1 MKRTIA
7 AEFLMFVAGLAL
19 VTGAAACASSKTGQT
34 ATNKAS
40 MASGTVLHTGKQRKD
55 GQVSLLA
62 RAFLPSSAKA
72 HSGFAY
78 YGYLV
83 FTDSSPASA
92 FARRTA
98 SKFYLG
104 MLAQVNAAREGA
116 GIHRENMAVLYLP
129 LKDGAATEALI
140 KEQDAQGVVASY
152 DYARAHAISAQLKRA
167 GKTVPGVAII
177 GSTRPLTSGE
187 TPDAT
192 DIVDLT
198 DPGTV
203 AERMEHFR
211 DALETRERLGHE
223 DGQALVLKR
232 LRAYFAWAEQARQ
245 EGPTQLTF

>member
-34 ATNKAS
+34 AVTKA
-40 MASGTVLHTGKQRKD
+40 AKVPAAAVLHTGKQRND

-104 MLAQVNAAREGA
+104 LLAQVNAANQSASIR
-116 GIHRENMAVLYLP
+116 RENMAVLYLP
-129 LKDGAATEALI
+129 VNEDVAAETLI
-140 KEQDAQGVVASY
+140 SEQDAQAVVAAY
-152 DYARAHAISAQLKRA
+152 DYVRARAIAAQLKRS

-177 GSTRPLTSGE
+177 GSTRPLSPGE
-187 TPDAT
+187 SADAI
-192 DIVDLT
+192 DVVDLT

-203 AERMEHFR
+203 AERMERFR
-211 DALETRERLGHE
+211 DSLETREHPVNDE
-223 DGQALVLKR
+223 VVLKR
-232 LRAYFAWAEQARQ
+232 LRAYFAWAEAAGR

>member
-7 AEFLMFVAGLAL
+7 ARFLMFVAGLAL
-19 VTGAAACASSKTGQT
+19 VTGAAACASNKANQT
-34 ATNKAS
+34 AATNKMGKAP
-40 MASGTVLHTGKQRKD
+40 GTTVLHTSQGSD

-104 MLAQVNAAREGA
+104 MLAQRNAAKESS
-116 GIHRENMAVLYLP
+116 GIRRENMAVLYLP
-129 LKDGAATEALI
+129 LNEDAATEALI
-140 KEQDAQGVVASY
+140 KEQDAQGVAAAY
-152 DYARAHAISAQLKRA
+152 DYTRARGIATQLRRA
-167 GKTVPGVAII
+167 GKTIPGVAII

-187 TPDAT
+187 SVGAIDV
-192 DIVDLT
+192 VDLT

-203 AERMEHFR
+203 AERMERFR
-211 DALETRERLGHE
+211 DSLETRERPMS
-223 DGQALVLKR
+223 DDVVLKR
-232 LRAYFAWAEQARQ
+232 LRAYFAWAEAAGRD
-245 EGPTQLTF
+245 GPTQLTF